1 MSSPVAACRVPRH
14 AAALT
19 LGLALASLLLSAG
32 CADERQGADPT
43 ASKAPPPSV
52 IAVAAEIKPIESQ
65 LDFVGRVV
73 AINRV
78 ELRARVQGFLKER
91 SFEEGQPVVAG
102 DVLFQIEPDQYEA
115 VVEQRKA
122 DVAKA
127 VADAENADAQFRRG
141 QELIKSNNI
150 AKSRV
155 DELKAAAA
163 IAEAGIA
170 QAQAALN
177 AAELD
182 LGYTRIVAPVA
193 GRVGRASYTVGNLVG
208 PNSGPLATIVSRD
221 PIYVDFPLTQ
231 RQLLE
236 ARRDLQDKGHDPAG
250 VVVKVRLPDASLY
263 EHTGKINFVDVTTDP
278 GTDSVTLRAQF
289 PNPDGVLVDGQYVG
303 VALQSGEP
311 ESAIVVPQS
320 ALQIDQQGVF
330 VLIVDADNKAQ
341 VRRVEVGE
349 IQGIVIR
356 VTAGLKAGEL
366 VITQGVQ
373 KVRPGQVVSATPP
386 PATPP
391 PEAVQSADSASRT
404 NRAAPAAAGDTGAAG
419 K

>member
-1 MSSPVAACRVPRH
+1 MSSPVAARRAQRQ

-19 LGLALASLLLSAG
+19 LGLALASLLLPAG
-32 CADERQGADPT
+32 CSDGRQGADPT
-43 ASKAPPPSV
+43 ASQAPPPSV
-52 IAVAAEIKPIESQ
+52 IAVAAEMKPIESQ

-73 AINRV
+73 AIDRV

-91 SFEEGQPVVAG
+91 SFTEGQPVAAG
-102 DVLFQIEPDQYEA
+102 DLLFQIEPDQYQA

-127 VADAENADAQFRRG
+127 EADAENADAQFRRG

-150 AKSRV
+150 AQSRV
-155 DELKAAAA
+155 DELKAAAS

-170 QAQAALN
+170 QAKAALN

-182 LGYTRIVAPVA
+182 LGYTRISAPVA

-208 PNSGPLATIVSRD
+208 PDSGPLATIVSRD

-236 ARRDLQDKGHDPAG
+236 ARHDLQDKGLDPAG

-263 EHTGKINFVDVTTDP
+263 AQTGKINFVDVTTDP

-349 IQGIVIR
+349 IHGMVIS

-391 PEAVQSADSASRT
+391 PEAVDSADSASRKNT
-404 NRAAPAAAGDTGAAG
+404 AAPAAADDTGAAG
-419 K
+419 Q